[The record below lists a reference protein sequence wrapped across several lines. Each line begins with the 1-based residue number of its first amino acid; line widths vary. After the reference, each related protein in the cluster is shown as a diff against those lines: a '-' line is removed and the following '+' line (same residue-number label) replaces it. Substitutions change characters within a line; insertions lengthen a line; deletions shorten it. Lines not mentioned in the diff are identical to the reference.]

1 MAKYQYIA
9 KTMEGKKMRGV
20 MEAPDEMELYNRL
33 RTDGMF
39 LVSSTLADG
48 GKKGKRIKAKDLAE
62 FCRELGTL
70 LQAGVSL
77 IRALN
82 IIAQEE
88 TIKPWQRIIYQKV
101 TVLIRQGVALSD
113 AMEQQEGVFPELML
127 NMLRSAEMSGNMDQ
141 VALRLANH
149 YEKDYRLNSKV
160 VSAMIY
166 PIILLV
172 ACVGAV
178 IALVT
183 FVLPMFSDLFAMMD
197 ALPLPTRIVLG
208 ISDVFRNHWI
218 IVIGAVV
225 ILFILFKMIFAIP
238 SVHLWKD
245 KVKLRLPV
253 VGKLLSTIYTAR
265 FTRTLSSLYSS
276 GLPII
281 SALQVGRRTVGNA
294 YLESQFDEAIS
305 IVRGGGK
312 LSEALSTIEG
322 FTKRLPSSV
331 MIGEETG
338 SLDSMLNSISDDLDY
353 MAEVSIARLV
363 ALLEPVM
370 IIVMGL
376 VVGFIL
382 LSVMLPIIGS
392 YGAIENSGNVY

>member
-9 KTMEGKKMRGV
+9 KTMEGKKLRGV

-33 RTDGMF
+33 RAEGNF
-39 LVSSTLADG
+39 LVSSTLAEG
-48 GKKGKRIKAKDLAE
+48 KKKGKRIKAKDLGE

-88 TIKPWQRIIYQKV
+88 TIKPWQRMIYQKV

-166 PIILLV
+166 PIVLLV

-183 FVLPMFSDLFAMMD
+183 FVLPMFSDLFSSMD
-197 ALPLPTRIVLG
+197 VLPLPTRVVLG

-218 IVIGAVV
+218 ILIGGLV
-225 ILFILFKMIFAIP
+225 ILFVLLKMIFAIP
-238 SVHLWKD
+238 SVRLWKD

-312 LSEALSTIEG
+312 LSEALGTIQG
-322 FTKRLPSSV
+322 FTNRLPSSV

-353 MAEVSIARLV
+353 MAEISIARLV

-376 VVGFIL
+376 IVGFIL
-382 LSVMLPIIGS
+382 LSVMMPIIGS